1 MVRTLMILVALE
13 TAVCAFGQVRFCRTY
28 QDFCNDK
35 WEYVDSISITHHS
48 KSHQFWWG
56 GNDYK
61 ISCKDKDI
69 DNVLKKEAF
78 VVAHDDSLYVNCRN
92 LRYEKCAFGKG
103 YVRAK
108 RIGNRSLLVV
118 NRLTG
123 RDIVKEQAKAG
134 AMFGSYRWR
143 NCCKWQ
149 HEATSVLCHF
159 KRGRWK
165 RENRGSSF
173 KRQADEP
180 NAERP
185 WATIGRVLFRRRWR
199 PANPCFPR
207 LSSTWKG
214 RTDKMKS
221 VTSNNHRPLVYNRL
235 VNDPGTLIRFSW
247 AIELWTIR

>member
-35 WEYVDSISITHHS
+35 WECVDSISITHHS

-78 VVAHDDSLYVNCRN
+78 VVAQDDSLYVNCRN

-103 YVRAK
+103 YVMAK

-134 AMFGSYRWR
+134 AMFGAIGAASAASDNMKQQVCYVIS
-143 NCCKWQ
+143 K
-149 HEATSVLCHF
+149 
-159 KRGRWK
+159 G
-165 RENRGSSF
+165 
-173 KRQADEP
+173 ADEKGKIEVRLLNDKLMSQMLKDHGP
-180 NAERP
+180 LLAEYYLEDDDGLRIL
-185 WATIGRVLFRRRWR
+185 ASRV
-199 PANPCFPR
+199 C
-207 LSSTWKG
+207 
-214 RTDKMKS
+214 
-221 VTSNNHRPLVYNRL
+221 PLL
-235 VNDPGTLIRFSW
+235 EKAGLIK
-247 AIELWTIR
+247 